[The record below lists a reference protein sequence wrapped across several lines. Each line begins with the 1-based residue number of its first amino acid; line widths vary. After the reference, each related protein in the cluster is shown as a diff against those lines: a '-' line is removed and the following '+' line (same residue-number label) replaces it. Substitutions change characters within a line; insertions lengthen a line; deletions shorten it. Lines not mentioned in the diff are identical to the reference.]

1 MSFFHSHLKCCFY
14 FFTSLSTCV
23 ISTLDGSLAGYWFS
37 SLCWFWFILQDY
49 ASWCCIE
56 SQKNARYYHCL
67 LRWLAWMMTF
77 IHNVFFFSV
86 VFLFIYGCC
95 LLYFYQSN
103 VPRGLVILLV
113 HAGWSF
119 VDLFSHHLYYLS
131 KSLETSM
138 VEAGFV
144 LRALDQGCKEST
156 TTFMT
161 LISSF
166 GVLCVR
172 STL

>member
-1 MSFFHSHLKCCFY
+1 
-14 FFTSLSTCV
+14 
-23 ISTLDGSLAGYWFS
+23 
-37 SLCWFWFILQDY
+37 
-49 ASWCCIE
+49 
-56 SQKNARYYHCL
+56 
-67 LRWLAWMMTF
+67 MTF